1 MIVFNVIKLQKIEK
15 KTIDNKNDDD
25 EYIHRIVFRITLH
38 FVIWLLLMF
47 SRKCHVRHIWMCEMD
62 WPILCITILG
72 MKFELGICEVC
83 KTENENEY
91 IYSVRET

>member
-38 FVIWLLLMF
+38 FVI
-47 SRKCHVRHIWMCEMD
+47 
-62 WPILCITILG
+62 
-72 MKFELGICEVC
+72 
-83 KTENENEY
+83 
-91 IYSVRET
+91 